1 MIVASASIAIA
12 LNVLQNL
19 QYALTFSI
27 VLVSVATLATISM
40 IAISMSSV
48 AIRDSAESSE
58 LEVSCLNALLTVNV
72 AQKSSAI
79 MKMNVSQDL
88 SNLKFSADLPEIASP
103 VRSVIILEPAQNS
116 ELEVSCLNALMT
128 VNVPK
133 MGSAMVTMYVSQ
145 DLSTLK
151 FSADLPTIAAPVRSV
166 IILESAQNS
175 ELEVSSLDKM
185 EINVQKISSVYL
197 MSVMQAA
204 ALHQILLESHVQ
216 LLDQVEKILAVNL

>member
-48 AIRDSAESSE
+48 AIRDSAES
-58 LEVSCLNALLTVNV
+58 
-72 AQKSSAI
+72 
-79 MKMNVSQDL
+79 
-88 SNLKFSADLPEIASP
+88 
-103 VRSVIILEPAQNS
+103 S